1 MPSPDTL
8 HTGNLRQT
16 LVPVHELPKPRPKI
30 QKTNDPPVQ
39 PYRRWVQWGFF
50 LLVIWIGIE
59 FFIFVTQLQQGKN
72 PVVERP
78 PGVEAFLPLSAL
90 ISLKYWILT
99 GVLNKIHPAS
109 VVLLLF
115 ILSIS
120 LVLKRSFCSWICPIG
135 FISERLFYL
144 HKQLFDRPRFL
155 PRWLDYPLRSLKYL
169 LLLFFL
175 KGIFIDMNLAA
186 LKTFIY
192 SPYNRVADI
201 KMLLFFTNMSET
213 TFWTLVILVLLS
225 ILTPHFW
232 CRFLCP
238 YGALLGVIS
247 WVSPLKIHRNIT
259 TCVDCGKCSRVC
271 PANIRVQHHRVVFSD
286 ECHSC
291 LQCVD
296 ACLVKDTLS
305 VSVTPN
311 KFRLNKKL
319 YPFIII
325 LTFLIVT
332 GVARISGYW
341 QNAISLEEYRY
352 HIQHLHEPQYGH

>member
-1 MPSPDTL
+1 MTSRETVQVNHP
-8 HTGNLRQT
+8 RQT
-16 LVPVHELPKPRPKI
+16 IVPVSELQKPRRKV
-30 QKTNDPPVQ
+30 QKASEPSVQ

-59 FFIFVTQLQQGKN
+59 FFIFVTQLQQGKT
-72 PVVERP
+72 PAVDRP

-115 ILSIS
+115 ILGIS

-135 FISERLFYL
+135 FVSEWLFNL
-144 HKQLFDRPRFL
+144 HKKLFDRPRFL

-175 KGIFIDMNLAA
+175 KGILVDMNLAA
-186 LKTFIY
+186 LKAFIY

-247 WVSPLKIHRNIT
+247 WLSPFKIHRNT
-259 TCVDCGKCSRVC
+259 ATCVDCGKCSRVC
-271 PANIRVQHHRVVFSD
+271 PANIQVQRHRVVLSD
-286 ECHSC
+286 ECHTC

-296 ACLVKDTLS
+296 ACPVKDALS
-305 VSVTPN
+305 VSVTTK
-311 KFRLNKKL
+311 KFHLNKKL
-319 YPFIII
+319 YPVIII
-325 LTFLIVT
+325 ITFLLFT
-332 GVARISGYW
+332 GVARITGYW
-341 QNAISLEEYRY
+341 QNAISLEEYQY
-352 HIQHLHEPQYGH
+352 HIQHLHEPEYGH